1 MRMIIVAG
9 TITIPAAARAGAI
22 EASAALQAA
31 TRNDEPGCIDYV
43 FAADPV
49 EPDRIS
55 VYERWESAETLEA
68 HFLHANY
75 RDMRVLLGSH
85 GITGAVVSKYDIAAK
100 APVYNAAGIAT
111 ASFE

>member
-1 MRMIIVAG
+1 MSMIIVAG
-9 TITIPAAARAGAI
+9 TITIPPAARAAALG
-22 EASAALQAA
+22 ASAALQAA
-31 TRNDEPGCIDYV
+31 TRNDEPGCLLYV

-55 VYERWESAETLEA
+55 VHELWSSAEELEA

-85 GITGAVVSKYDIAAK
+85 GITGAVVSKYRTDAE
-100 APVYNAAGIAT
+100 APVYNSSGIAN